1 VIRVAIVE
9 AARTTDLRRAV
20 LRPQWPAGTPMFG
33 DDLTDAVHLAALDG
47 GAGWPERVVGACVLL
62 QAPYPHRGEAGA
74 WQLRAMATDPT
85 RRSQGVGALVLTA
98 AADTVTGRGG
108 RFLWCKAR
116 SVAVRF
122 YERNGFVVDTPEY
135 VEPNTGLPHHD
146 MYRRLT

>member
-1 VIRVAIVE
+1 MIRVAVAE

-47 GAGWPERVVGACVLL
+47 DDVIGACVLR
-62 QAPYPHRGEAGA
+62 QAPYPYRDEPAA
-74 WQLRAMATDPT
+74 WQLRAMATDPA
-85 RRSQGVGALVLTA
+85 RRSQGVGALVLA
-98 AADTVTGRGG
+98 AAGDTVTSRGG

-116 SVAVRF
+116 SSAVPF
-122 YERNGFVVDTPEY
+122 YERNGFVVDTAEY

-146 MYRRLT
+146 MYRRLP